1 MIDLLNESERK
12 EILKNWRPEVL
23 PPPEPFLGGF
33 YTEEEV
39 NAAVE
44 AIRSSMDWHIG
55 FMDLS
60 WRAGMTGIES
70 KTTEFEEEFAGYVG
84 TEFAIS
90 TNGAGTG
97 LDMGMMCLDFKPGD
111 EIICPAV
118 NFKAAHQAVLGQGGK
133 LVFCEV
139 NPRTLNVDPDDVERR
154 ITSKT
159 RAIFPVSL
167 CGLSPPLDDLLEI
180 AEEHPNPTYGPP
192 KIIVDAARCCGAEYK
207 GTKVGKKGWM
217 TIFSLH
223 TMKIITTLGEGGMV
237 TTDSTRVA
245 KRLIAYRQFGSGI
258 GGWGTN
264 YKMTKV
270 QAAVGLVQ
278 LRKVDEIVERR
289 RKLAQQRNELLK
301 NCHTLTLPYEPSGH
315 RHVYYLYP
323 ILAPREWAG
332 QKRDRLEEM
341 LREDYNVGSFDADVR
356 IYKHDPYIVENTV
369 GQKVPLSDEI
379 SERIICPSLQTL
391 MTEEENTY
399 ICAAIVDAV
408 ERIKKGD

>member
-1 MIDLLNESERK
+1 MVDITSERERK
-12 EILKNWRPEVL
+12 EILQSRRPRLVY
-23 PPPEPFLGGF
+23 PGEPLLGGW
-33 YTEEEV
+33 YTEEEIDV
-39 NAAVE
+39 VVKT
-44 AIRSSMDWHIG
+44 IRDSMDYHTGFG
-55 FMDLS
+55 FMCKEILD
-60 WRAGMTGIES
+60 
-70 KTTEFEEEFAGYVG
+70 FEAAFARYIG
-84 TEFAIS
+84 TEHAIS
-90 TNGAGTG
+90 INGAGGG
-97 LDMGMMCLDFKPGD
+97 LDMAMISLDLKPAD
-111 EIICPAV
+111 EVICPAC
-118 NFKAAHQAVLGQGGK
+118 NFAGAHLAIIGRGAKDVL
-133 LVFCEV
+133 CEV

-289 RKLAQQRNELLK
+289 RKLAQRRNELLK
-301 NCHTLTLPYEPSGH
+301 NCHTLTLPDEPSGH

-323 ILAPREWAG
+323 ILVPREWAG

-341 LREDYNVGSFDADVR
+341 LREDYNVGSFDADAR

-379 SERIICPSLQTL
+379 SERIVCPSLQTL

-408 ERIKKGD
+408 ERIEKGD